1 MRFMEPE
8 KEYKASEI
16 ADALNVRIS
25 RRRQL
30 LAMLVEEGKIEI
42 DVMLSDRGRN
52 STQPQIQPH

>member
-1 MRFMEPE
+1 MEPE